1 MEAKNLPKNIELEQ
15 NVLGSLLIDKN
26 VIPFVIGLLKDE
38 VFYDIKHQRI
48 FQSIKKMYDKNLS
61 IDITTVAQY
70 LQTDQT
76 LAEVGGAYYLSKL
89 TDSIIRTDHVNT
101 HIQMLVELY
110 KLRQAYMLI
119 KQTEH
124 QFLDV
129 DNESLELIS
138 SLNSKLLSL
147 QEFGNIDEKTIDQV
161 VLSVIEKRNMAQSGQ
176 LLGYKTGFD
185 ELDSTIAGWCKPDMV
200 VVAARPGAGKT
211 AFMLSTAYHL
221 AIVQM
226 LPTAIFSLE
235 MSSEQLVERLESISS
250 QVPLKRLRMNNLN
263 DYEKKVL
270 LQTDDKILQAPLY
283 IDDTGAINI
292 QQLRAKATIM
302 KQKYG
307 IKLIFIDYLQLM
319 TGVGKSNQNREQEV
333 STISRGIKALA
344 KELEV
349 PIIALSQLSRR
360 VEERA
365 DKIPQ
370 LSDLRESGSIEQDAD
385 IVIMLM
391 RPEYYEM
398 TEPVEIKGKE
408 YSPEGLLICKV
419 EKNRHGITTNIALR
433 FIGETV
439 TIQNHT
445 I

>member
-1 MEAKNLPKNIELEQ
+1 MEAINLPKNIELEQ

-26 VIPFVIGLLKDE
+26 VIPFVMELLTAE
-38 VFYDIKHQRI
+38 VFYDLKHQRI
-48 FQSIKKMYDKNLS
+48 FQSIRNMYDKHIA
-61 IDITTVAQY
+61 IDITTVAQVMHNE
-70 LQTDQT
+70 QS

-89 TDSIIRTDHVNT
+89 TDSIVRTNHLNT

-110 KLRQAYMLI
+110 KKRKAYMLLRQ
-119 KQTEH
+119 KEVE
-124 QFLDV
+124 FLDI
-129 DNESLELIS
+129 DNESLDSIS
-138 SLNSKLLSL
+138 SLISKLIGL
-147 QEFGNIDEKTIDQV
+147 QEFGNIDEKTIDQI
-161 VLSVIEKRNMAQSGQ
+161 VLSVIEKRNIVQKGE
-176 LLGYKTGFD
+176 LLGYNTGFID
-185 ELDSTIAGWCKPDMV
+185 LNHTIAGWCKPDMIV
-200 VVAARPGAGKT
+200 IAARPGAGKT

-221 AIVQM
+221 AIQQM

-235 MSSEQLVERLESISS
+235 MSSEQLVERLESIAS
-250 QVPLKRLRMNNLN
+250 QVPLKRLRMNNMN
-263 DYEKKVL
+263 DYEKEVVL
-270 LQTDDKILQAPLY
+270 KADDTILQAPLY
-283 IDDTGAINI
+283 IDDTGGISI
-292 QQLRAKATIM
+292 GQLRSKATIL

-307 IKLIFIDYLQLM
+307 IKIIFIDYLQLM
-319 TGVGKSNQNREQEV
+319 QGQGKTNQNREQEV
-333 STISRGIKALA
+333 STISRNIKALA

-385 IVIMLM
+385 IVLMLM

-398 TEPVEIKGKE
+398 KESIEIKGRE

-419 EKNRHGITTNIALR
+419 EKNRHGITTNIPLR

-439 TIQNHT
+439 TIKNYE
-445 I
+445 